1 MNDGKDG
8 VTDSEE
14 EDEEEDE
21 EEEEEEE
28 EEDAM
33 DAVMANAMERNA
45 TGGGGDESL
54 PMDIA
59 NDG

>member
-14 EDEEEDE
+14 EDEE

>member
-14 EDEEEDE
+14 EDEEEE
-21 EEEEEEE
+21 EEEEED
-28 EEDAM
+28 DAM